1 MSLAN
6 EYLTQA
12 RGWNEFEIA
21 DKSKPNQE
29 YLNFSHKVAKIF
41 SSSEGKEVL
50 SAMVQ
55 RYLLCDIVQPND
67 SQFSAGIKQG
77 RASVVKQI
85 LANIEISN
93 NTK

>member
-21 DKSKPNQE
+21 DTSKPNQE
-29 YLNFSHKVAKIF
+29 HLDFSHKVAKIF

-50 SAMVQ
+50 IALVQ
-55 RYLLCDIVQPND
+55 RYLIGSFTNDNEPN
-67 SQFSAGIKQG
+67 SLLRKQG
-77 RASVVKQI
+77 RADVIKQI
-85 LANIEISN
+85 LAQIEISN